1 MSDLAESL
9 SPAEA
14 AQREDGDSST
24 EESDPGPAPKKRR
37 EKQQEI
43 SMLMAADEEEQT
55 EGSILEINV
64 QNVQSPCWLFR
75 HIQNQYRFAVNRRL
89 VRALANLLF

>member
-1 MSDLAESL
+1 MILTVLDLAKSIY
-9 SPAEA
+9 PAEA
-14 AQREDGDSST
+14 AQREDHDSST
-24 EESDPGPAPKKRR
+24 EESEPGPTPKKKL

-64 QNVQSPCWLFR
+64 QNVQSPCWL
-75 HIQNQYRFAVNRRL
+75 L
-89 VRALANLLF
+89 

>member
-1 MSDLAESL
+1 MDLAESS

-24 EESDPGPAPKKRR
+24 EDSEPGPAPKKNR

-55 EGSILEINV
+55 EGSILEIMD
-64 QNVQSPCWLFR
+64 SSETFR
-75 HIQNQYRFAVNRRL
+75 TNTAVPL
-89 VRALANLLF
+89 TDGSLHAYACKCVILKAHY

>member
-14 AQREDGDSST
+14 AQREDHDRST
-24 EESDPGPAPKKRR
+24 EESEPGRAPKKKP

-43 SMLMAADEEEQT
+43 SMLMAAGEQEQT

-64 QNVQSPCWLFR
+64 QNVPSPCWLFR
-75 HIQNQYRFAVNRRL
+75 YIQNQYRFAVNRWLASCVRL
-89 VRALANLLF
+89 